1 MPRSVDWCP
10 HLSDHSS
17 SALSDSAENGF
28 LPRLPGLWAETL
40 VVVTPAPR
48 HLLRL
53 SVSWQVAQNRSQ
65 RPQEE
70 CHLDPG
76 L

>member
-1 MPRSVDWCP
+1 MACGVDWCP
-10 HLSDHSS
+10 RLSDRSGL
-17 SALSDSAENGF
+17 APSDSAENGVP
-28 LPRLPGLWAETL
+28 PRLQGLWAETF
-40 VVVTPAPR
+40 VMVMPTPR
-48 HLLRL
+48 HLLGL

-65 RPQEE
+65 HPQEE